1 MPKSL
6 KDARN
11 EKNLEGFIKEHEK
24 DERGDMEKLEK
35 VIRQPAQAPETVS
48 KAPKTSRKASSDD

>member
-11 EKNLEGFIKEHEK
+11 EGDIEGFIKEHEK
-24 DERGDMEKLEK
+24 DAPGDLDKLEHAIK
-35 VIRQPAQAPETVS
+35 KPVSDQGSGS
-48 KAPKTSRKASSDD
+48 KAPKASRPASSAD